1 MMKDLTDM
9 QSGSIILA
17 GSIAIDRI
25 MNFDGTFEEAIK
37 PDKLHVL
44 SLSVLLSNVT
54 DSPGGV
60 AANIA
65 YNLAMLGEMSMLV
78 GAVGSN
84 GKEYMDELKMVGVDT
99 SNVHFS
105 DLPTAT
111 FTVLTDKNDCQ
122 VGGFYPGAMAD
133 ENQVSLTSVITDKKQ
148 LVVISAHDPELM
160 ARQVEEC
167 RENKYRLFYDIS
179 QQVSNV
185 SSGQIKAGLE
195 VAELLIVNDYEM
207 QVIQDKTALSFEQI
221 QKLVPLIIVT
231 LGGEGSL
238 VFDQRTG
245 KSIEVK
251 VPAVPNVKVI
261 DPTGAGDAFRAGFL
275 YGYVREWDV
284 ETCVQWGSVT
294 ASFAIEKHGTQT
306 HTFNTTKIKKLVEK
320 YYK

>member
-1 MMKDLTDM
+1 MLIP
-9 QSGSIILA
+9 QNIILA

-25 MNFDGTFEEAIK
+25 MNFDGKFEEAIK

-44 SLSVLLSNVT
+44 SLSVLLSNIVDT
-54 DSPGGV
+54 PGGV

-65 YNLAMLGEMSMLV
+65 YNLAMLGEMPLLV

-84 GKEYMDELKMVGVDT
+84 GKEYMDDLQVTGVDT
-99 SNVHFS
+99 SKVHFS

-111 FTVLTDKNDCQ
+111 FTVLTDSNDCQ

-133 ENQVSLTSVITDKKQ
+133 ESQPSLSSLVENKNQ

-167 RENKYRLFYDIS
+167 RENGYRLFYDIS

-185 SSGQIKAGLE
+185 TGDQIKAGLE

-207 QVIQDKTALSFEQI
+207 QVIQDKTEFSFEKI
-221 QKLVPLIIVT
+221 KKMVPLIIIT
-231 LGGEGSL
+231 LGGDGAAIY
-238 VFDQRTG
+238 DQRSKNITE
-245 KSIEVK
+245 SK
-251 VPAVPNVKVI
+251 VRAIPDVKVI

-275 YGYVREWDV
+275 YGYVRDWDV
-284 ETCVQWGSVT
+284 ETCVKWGSVT
-294 ASFAIEKHGTQT
+294 ASFAIEKRGTQA
-306 HTFNTTKIKKLVEK
+306 HTFDNQEIEKLVEK
-320 YYK
+320 YYKA

>member
-1 MMKDLTDM
+1 M
-9 QSGSIILA
+9 SIKPALILA

-44 SLSVLLSNVT
+44 SLSVLLSNMIDT
-54 DSPGGV
+54 PGGV

-65 YNLAMLGEMSMLV
+65 YNLAMLGEMPLLV

-84 GKEYMDELKMVGVDT
+84 GKDYMDRLQKIGVDT
-99 SNVHFS
+99 SNVQVS

-133 ENQVSLTSVITDKKQ
+133 ESQPSLTSLVTDTLQ
-148 LVVISAHDPELM
+148 LVVVSAHDPELM

-167 RENKYRLFYDIS
+167 RSNKYRLFYDVS

-185 SSGQIKAGLE
+185 SADQIKAGLE

-231 LGGEGSL
+231 LGGEGSIIY
-238 VFDQRTG
+238 DQRTG
-245 KSIEVK
+245 KSIKLK
-251 VPAVPNVKVI
+251 VSAVANVKVI

-275 YGYVREWDV
+275 YGYVRDWDV
-284 ETCVQWGSVT
+284 ENCVQWGSVT

-306 HTFNTTKIKKLVEK
+306 HTFYTTKIKKLVEK
-320 YYK
+320 HYK